1 MANFPSLAG
10 RDLEWRDRRV
20 PEDLEGSPRVL
31 VVAFKQWHQPVVNA
45 WVAALERDGR
55 GRAPGMRIYEVPTI
69 SDRWNRWRDGID
81 GNMVRAIPD
90 RDVRERT
97 VTVYAP
103 LAPILRA
110 LGLLSR
116 RRVAVFV
123 LADDGA
129 IRARAVGAPTPASVR
144 AVIDAL

>member
-1 MANFPSLAG
+1 MTVFPSLAG

-20 PEDLEGSPRVL
+20 PEDLDGAPRVL
-31 VVAFKQWHQPVVNA
+31 IVAFKQWHQQTVNA
-45 WVAALERDGR
+45 WVEALEREGR

-69 SDRWNRWRDGID
+69 SARYDRWRDGID

-110 LGLLSR
+110 LGLWNR

-123 LADDGA
+123 LAEDGS
-129 IRARAVGAPTPASVR
+129 IRARVVGAPTPASVR
-144 AVIDAL
+144 AIVDGL